1 MHEGYENNQMTD
13 DWFEDNE
20 GQLSVDVIE
29 TPEEIIIRSAIAGV
43 SVDDLDIN
51 VTNDTVT
58 IRGSREKCQ
67 VANQETVHIE
77 ECYWGNFSRSVV
89 LPCHIKPDETD
100 AVLKNGI
107 LNITLKKVEPS
118 SNVQVLNLDD
128 I

>member
-1 MHEGYENNQMTD
+1 MSDEYLPNVSND

-29 TPEEIIIRSAIAGV
+29 TRNEIIIRSAIAGV
-43 SVDDLDIN
+43 SVNDLDIN

-58 IRGSREKCQ
+58 VRGQREKCK
-67 VANQETVHIE
+67 VADQETVHIE

-107 LNITLKKVEPS
+107 LTITLKKVEPS